1 MPRRNRP
8 PRSAAARPQPD
19 APRSVSSQR
28 RDFWRGVAY
37 VVRTVPA
44 DRAVKTYRCPGCDQE
59 IRGVPHVVCWPE
71 NDLDA
76 GERRHWHTACWAA
89 RDTRSPTR

>member
-1 MPRRNRP
+1 VPRRNRP
-8 PRSAAARPQPD
+8 ARPAAGRVENA
-19 APRSVSSQR
+19 APRSISSER
-28 RDFWRGVAY
+28 REFLRGIAY

-59 IRGVPHVVCWPE
+59 IRAVPHIVSWPE

-76 GERRHWHTACWAA
+76 GERRHWHTACWAN
-89 RDTRSPTR
+89 REQRR